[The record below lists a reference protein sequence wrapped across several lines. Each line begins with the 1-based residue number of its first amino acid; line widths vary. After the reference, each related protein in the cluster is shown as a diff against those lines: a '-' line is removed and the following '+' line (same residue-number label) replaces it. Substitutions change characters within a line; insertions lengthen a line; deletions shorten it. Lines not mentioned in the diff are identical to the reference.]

1 MLKLGGIFRKFC
13 AFGRGILV
21 LAFLLF
27 VASGM
32 RLLPMPAKERLTS
45 AFLSTVF
52 YPVQYLVAS
61 VDDFRNVLGE
71 NEKLKE
77 ENARLRLE
85 LDYARDGLSELVR
98 LRALVRFDNHWD
110 YPIVTSRIIGRNP
123 GRLVTT
129 LIVNRGLADGLKTDM
144 PVFSMSGLVGRVAK
158 VASHHA
164 QVQVLVDPN
173 LKFSVLNVRTRTV
186 GFAESFDGKRLTAT
200 VPAHAGIRE
209 GDTLVTS
216 GLGGIF
222 PKGIGVGVVKEMVP
236 HDMDVLSTMVI
247 QPFQE
252 VSQLEEVFIMQKEPD
267 WIVREL
273 LE

>member
-1 MLKLGGIFRKFC
+1 
-13 AFGRGILV
+13 
-21 LAFLLF
+21 
-27 VASGM
+27 
-32 RLLPMPAKERLTS
+32 MPAKERLTS

-85 LDYARDGLSELVR
+85 LDYARDGLRELVR

-144 PVFSMSGLVGRVAK
+144 PVFEAALA
-158 VASHHA
+158 
-164 QVQVLVDPN
+164 
-173 LKFSVLNVRTRTV
+173 
-186 GFAESFDGKRLTAT
+186 
-200 VPAHAGIRE
+200 AHKLISE
-209 GDTLVTS
+209 
-216 GLGGIF
+216 
-222 PKGIGVGVVKEMVP
+222 
-236 HDMDVLSTMVI
+236 
-247 QPFQE
+247 
-252 VSQLEEVFIMQKEPD
+252 
-267 WIVREL
+267 
-273 LE
+273 

>member
-186 GFAESFDGKRLTAT
+186 GFAESFDGKRLAAT
-200 VPAHAGIRE
+200 VPAHAGILE

>member
-77 ENARLRLE
+77 ENARFRLE

-186 GFAESFDGKRLTAT
+186 GFAESFDGKRLAAT

-267 WIVREL
+267 WIVRVL

>member
-27 VASGM
+27 VASSM

-85 LDYARDGLSELVR
+85 LDYARDGLRELVR

-164 QVQVLVDPN
+164 QVQVIVDPN
-173 LKFSVLNVRTRTV
+173 LKFSVLNMRTRTV
-186 GFAESFDGKRLTAT
+186 GFAESFDGKRLAAT

-222 PKGIGVGVVKEMVP
+222 PKGIGVGVVKEIVP

>member
-85 LDYARDGLSELVR
+85 
-98 LRALVRFDNHWD
+98 
-110 YPIVTSRIIGRNP
+110 
-123 GRLVTT
+123 
-129 LIVNRGLADGLKTDM
+129 
-144 PVFSMSGLVGRVAK
+144 
-158 VASHHA
+158 
-164 QVQVLVDPN
+164 
-173 LKFSVLNVRTRTV
+173 
-186 GFAESFDGKRLTAT
+186 
-200 VPAHAGIRE
+200 
-209 GDTLVTS
+209 
-216 GLGGIF
+216 
-222 PKGIGVGVVKEMVP
+222 
-236 HDMDVLSTMVI
+236 
-247 QPFQE
+247 
-252 VSQLEEVFIMQKEPD
+252 
-267 WIVREL
+267 
-273 LE
+273 

>member
-27 VASGM
+27 VASSM

-85 LDYARDGLSELVR
+85 FDYARDGLRELVR

-164 QVQVLVDPN
+164 QVQVIVDPN
-173 LKFSVLNVRTRTV
+173 LKFSVLNMRTRTV
-186 GFAESFDGKRLTAT
+186 GFAESFDGKKLAAI

-222 PKGIGVGVVKEMVP
+222 PKGIGVGVVKEIVP